1 LKACAWGVIK
11 MMKALLEIPE
21 DERNSCVQNA
31 LETGSAL
38 LLDRNPV
45 IADYPSE
52 DGVRPI
58 WFQFDFPI
66 SY

>member
-1 LKACAWGVIK
+1 